1 LNQPNLN
8 PTLKKGGN
16 MSDKP
21 GDIYT
26 DSEGWAHS
34 SAKECVEANL
44 QIESVNAQYVTGGNC
59 GQDADNVPDN
69 SDKE

>member
-1 LNQPNLN
+1 
-8 PTLKKGGN
+8 